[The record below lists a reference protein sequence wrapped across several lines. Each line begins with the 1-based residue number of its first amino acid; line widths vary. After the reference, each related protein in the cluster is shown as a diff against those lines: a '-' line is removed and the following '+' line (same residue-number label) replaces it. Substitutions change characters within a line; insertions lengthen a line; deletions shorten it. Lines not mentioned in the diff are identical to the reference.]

1 MLFLFSRESFC
12 IPTCDMGQAMPKL
25 CHPETCMYSW
35 RVALNYGRF
44 WLALEGKAGQLF
56 DLESEAAVGRTARD
70 KVLLLN
76 KTTEVINYWQ
86 EETKHTL
93 EEAQAHFSD
102 CQFQGQ

>member
-1 MLFLFSRESFC
+1 MCHLDGRQDLAC
-12 IPTCDMGQAMPKL
+12 LKGKL
-25 CHPETCMYSW
+25 VGSGAHGC
-35 RVALNYGRF
+35 
-44 WLALEGKAGQLF
+44 KA
-56 DLESEAAVGRTARD
+56 EATVGRIARD

-93 EEAQAHFSD
+93 EEAQAQFND